1 MRSSPGRHTV
11 GFPIRKEFVMAA
23 TKIDLA
29 RDLKEL
35 YTARREPAL
44 VDVPEFPFLMIDGHG
59 DPNVSSEY
67 RQAIEALYSL
77 SYALKFALKRGP
89 RQLDYRVMPL
99 EGLWWVADM
108 SEFSVE
114 RKSDWN
120 WTMMIRQPQEVDAGL
135 LTDAVSKAA
144 AKKPLPAAS
153 RIRLERF
160 REGAAAQ
167 IMHVGPYAA
176 EAPTI
181 ERLHAFIAEQ
191 GYERVGKHHEVYLGD
206 PRRSAP
212 ERLRTVIRQP
222 VR

>member
-1 MRSSPGRHTV
+1 MV
-11 GFPIRKEFVMAA
+11 GSPIREEVVMAA

-35 YTARREPAL
+35 YTARRQPAL
-44 VDVPEFPFLMIDGHG
+44 IDVPEFPFLMIDGHG

-77 SYALKFALKRGP
+77 SYTLKFALKRGP

-99 EGLWWVADM
+99 EGLWWVPDM
-108 SEFSVE
+108 SAFSVA
-114 RKSDWN
+114 RKSDWD
-120 WTMMIRQPQEVDAGL
+120 WTMMIRQPQEVDLAL
-135 LTDAVSKAA
+135 LTEAASKATA
-144 AKKPLPAAS
+144 RKPLPSAS
-153 RIRLERF
+153 LVKLEHF

-167 IMHVGPYAA
+167 IMHIGPYAA

-191 GYERVGKHHEVYLGD
+191 GYERIGKHHEIYLGD
-206 PRRSAP
+206 PQRSAP
-212 ERLRTVIRQP
+212 EKLRTIIRQP